1 MGKLIWFLMRTL
13 FRIQFAVIPLLLFSA
28 VLAACAPRDE
38 SIALAY
44 PVQSEQSVVEDS
56 ALTLN
61 QATPLPTRPPF
72 SPGELVDYI
81 VQTGDTL
88 PALASHFNTTIEEI
102 REANPIIPADVTTLP
117 PGMPMQIP
125 IYFAPLWGSP
135 YKILPDSH
143 FVNGPL
149 QVGFDTQSFID
160 GHPGWLKGYSEY
172 ASGANRSAGAIIDLV
187 AQNFSVSP
195 RLLLA
200 LLEYQAG
207 ALSQASPPEGLAPFY
222 LGKHGYQHRGLY
234 LQLAWAANTLNNG
247 YYPWRTGELKTIV
260 HNDGTLERPDPWQN
274 AASVAIQFY
283 FNEIFTV
290 EEYQE
295 AIGPQGL
302 ARIYQELFG
311 DPWAADEPHLPGS
324 LTQPAFMLPFEAGKT
339 WAFTGGPHTGW
350 GNGAPLAALDFAPP
364 SVVGGCAPTDE
375 WVTAV
380 AAGIVV
386 RSEPAIVVLDL
397 DSDGDERT
405 GWVVFHLHLADEGRA
420 PVGKQVETGDPIGH
434 PSCEGGRSTG
444 THVHLARKY
453 NGEWIPASGPLAFNL
468 EGWVAQNGA
477 APYLGTLTRFG
488 RTVTACVC
496 SDAKA
501 FITAGEN
508 NLAVTPEP

>member
-1 MGKLIWFLMRTL
+1 MGKFHGFSGNVLNKILSGIF
-13 FRIQFAVIPLLLFSA
+13 PLLLLSA
-28 VLAACAPRDE
+28 GLVACAPRDE
-38 SIALAY
+38 AIALAN
-44 PVQSEQSVVEDS
+44 PVQSGQSVADEASIVS
-56 ALTLN
+56 A
-61 QATPLPTRPPF
+61 QPTPLPTRPPF

-135 YKILPDSH
+135 FKILPDSH

-149 QVGFDTQSFID
+149 QVGFDPQAFLEE
-160 GHPGWLKGYSEY
+160 HPGWLKGYSEY
-172 ASGANRSAGAIIDLV
+172 ASGANRSAAEIINLV

-207 ALSQASPPEGLAPFY
+207 ALSQATPPPGVAPFY
-222 LGKHGYQHRGLY
+222 LGKSGYQHRGLY
-234 LQLAWAANTLNNG
+234 LQLVWAANALNNG
-247 YYPWRTGELKTIV
+247 YYTWRTGDLKTIV
-260 HNDGTLERPDPWQN
+260 HKDGTLERPDPWQN
-274 AASVAIQFY
+274 AASVALQVY
-283 FNEIFTV
+283 FNELLPV
-290 EEYQE
+290 DEYQK
-295 AIGPQGL
+295 AIGAEGL
-302 ARIYQELFG
+302 ARTYQQLFG
-311 DPWAADEPHLPGS
+311 DPWSADVPHLPGS
-324 LTQPAFMLPFEAGKT
+324 LTQPEFKLPFEAGKT

-380 AAGIVV
+380 APGIVV

-397 DSDGDERT
+397 DGDGDERT

-420 PVGKQVETGDPIGH
+420 LVGRHLETGDPIGH

-453 NGEWIPASGPLAFNL
+453 NGEWIPAAGFPAFNL
-468 EGWVAQNGA
+468 EGWIAHNGA

-508 NLAVTPEP
+508 NLTVTPEP